1 MVGVREHVDH
11 RRPAHPVAASHQQR
25 DVPCLGRRLT
35 AHVDEP
41 LGTQPQE
48 LRDRRWFAPCPRWV
62 EDDRPVAQTLIDA
75 LESSGYRV
83 WLAETGADAKTLLEQ
98 TRPDLI
104 ILDLML
110 PDVDGLV
117 LCSGLKAIADVPIV
131 ICSAT
136 PQKRD
141 AILGLKLGADDFI
154 AKPFDIYELEAR
166 VEAVLRRTTQTR
178 VADQTPSPPD
188 HIRVGELVID
198 RSRRRV
204 TLGGEPIQ
212 LTPTEYRLVSALASR
227 PDEILS
233 RDDLATL
240 VWGYQDASSGRTI
253 DVHIRRLRVKLS
265 SGPVPAPAIVAV
277 RGFGYKM
284 AVEDTANGAAA

>member
-1 MVGVREHVDH
+1 M
-11 RRPAHPVAASHQQR
+11 
-25 DVPCLGRRLT
+25 L
-35 AHVDEP
+35 
-41 LGTQPQE
+41 
-48 LRDRRWFAPCPRWV
+48 V
-62 EDDRPVAQTLIDA
+62 EDDTAVAQTLTDA
-75 LESSGYRV
+75 LETSGYRV
-83 WLAETGADAKTLLEQ
+83 WVAETGAGAKTLLEQ
-98 TRPDLI
+98 TRPDLV

-117 LCSGLKAIADVPIV
+117 LCSGLKSIADVPII

-141 AILGLKLGADDFI
+141 AILGLKLGADDFVP
-154 AKPFDIYELEAR
+154 KPFDIYELEAR
-166 VEAVLRRTTQTR
+166 VEAVLRRTMQPRTVEQ
-178 VADQTPSPPD
+178 VAAPPD
-188 HIRVGELVID
+188 HIRVGDLIID

-233 RDDLATL
+233 RDELATL

-253 DVHIRRLRVKLS
+253 DVHIRRLRVKLN
-265 SGPVPAPAIVAV
+265 SGPVAAPTIVAV

-284 AVEDTANGAAA
+284 AVDEAGTGTSSAA

>member
-1 MVGVREHVDH
+1 MTTIM
-11 RRPAHPVAASHQQR
+11 
-25 DVPCLGRRLT
+25 L
-35 AHVDEP
+35 
-41 LGTQPQE
+41 
-48 LRDRRWFAPCPRWV
+48 V
-62 EDDRPVAQTLIDA
+62 EDDQAVAQTLTDA

-83 WLAETGADAKTLLEQ
+83 WLAETGADARALLEQ
-98 TRPDLI
+98 TRPELI

-117 LCSGLKAIADVPIV
+117 LCSGLKAIADIPII

-166 VEAVLRRTTQTR
+166 VEAVLRRSTPAR
-178 VADQTPSPPD
+178 VSETNGSSAE
-188 HIRVGELVID
+188 HIRVGELIID

-204 TLGGEPIQ
+204 SLGGESIQ
-212 LTPTEYRLVSALASR
+212 LTPTEYRLVSALANR
-227 PDEILS
+227 LDEILS

-253 DVHIRRLRVKLS
+253 DVHIRRLRVKLAR
-265 SGPVPAPAIVAV
+265 GPVPAPAIVAV
-277 RGFGYKM
+277 RGYGYKM
-284 AVEDTANGAAA
+284 ALEEGANGAAA

>member
-1 MVGVREHVDH
+1 VVI
-11 RRPAHPVAASHQQR
+11 
-25 DVPCLGRRLT
+25 
-35 AHVDEP
+35 
-41 LGTQPQE
+41 QPKGQGATTIM
-48 LRDRRWFAPCPRWV
+48 LV
-62 EDDRPVAQTLIDA
+62 EDDHAVAQTLTDA
-75 LESSGYRV
+75 LESSGYRI
-83 WLAETGADAKTLLEQ
+83 WLAETGADARTLLDQ
-98 TRPDLI
+98 TRPDLV

-117 LCSGLKAIADVPIV
+117 LCSGLKAVADIPII

-136 PQKRD
+136 PQRRD

-178 VADQTPSPPD
+178 APEASPSPPD
-188 HIRVGELVID
+188 HIRVGELIID

-253 DVHIRRLRVKLS
+253 DVHIRRLRVKLGQ
-265 SGPVPAPAIVAV
+265 GPVPAPAIVAV

-284 AVEDTANGAAA
+284 AVEEGANGAAA

>member
-1 MVGVREHVDH
+1 M
-11 RRPAHPVAASHQQR
+11 
-25 DVPCLGRRLT
+25 L
-35 AHVDEP
+35 
-41 LGTQPQE
+41 
-48 LRDRRWFAPCPRWV
+48 V
-62 EDDRPVAQTLIDA
+62 EDDHAVAQTLSDA
-75 LESSGYRV
+75 LESSGYRI
-83 WLAETGADAKTLLEQ
+83 WHTETGADAKTLLEQ

-117 LCSGLKAIADVPIV
+117 LCAGLKAIADVPIV

-166 VEAVLRRTTQTR
+166 VEAVLRRTSQAHMAATS
-178 VADQTPSPPD
+178 PSPPD
-188 HIRVGELVID
+188 HIRVGELIID

-204 TLGGEPIQ
+204 TLGGEAIQ
-212 LTPTEYRLVSALASR
+212 LTPTEYRLVSALASS

-233 RDDLATL
+233 RDELATR

-253 DVHIRRLRVKLS
+253 DVHIRRLRVKLTH
-265 SGPVPAPAIVAV
+265 GPVPAPTIVAV

-284 AVEDTANGAAA
+284 AVEEGANGAAA

>member
-1 MVGVREHVDH
+1 M
-11 RRPAHPVAASHQQR
+11 
-25 DVPCLGRRLT
+25 L
-35 AHVDEP
+35 
-41 LGTQPQE
+41 
-48 LRDRRWFAPCPRWV
+48 V
-62 EDDRPVAQTLIDA
+62 EDDAPIAQTLTDA
-75 LESSGYRV
+75 LESTGYRV
-83 WLAETGADAKTLLEQ
+83 WHVENGADAKALLEQ
-98 TRPDLI
+98 RRPDLI

-110 PDVDGLV
+110 PDIDGLV
-117 LCSGLKAIADVPIV
+117 LCSGLKSIADVPIV

-141 AILGLKLGADDFI
+141 AILGLKLGADDFV

-166 VEAVLRRTTQTR
+166 IEAVLRRTSHSRQ
-178 VADQTPSPPD
+178 AEPAAPPSD
-188 HIRVGELVID
+188 HMRVGDLVID

-233 RDDLATL
+233 RDELAQL

-265 SGPVPAPAIVAV
+265 HGPVPAPAIVAV
-277 RGFGYKM
+277 RGFGYKI
-284 AVEDTANGAAA
+284 ALDESSSSSAA

>member
-1 MVGVREHVDH
+1 M
-11 RRPAHPVAASHQQR
+11 
-25 DVPCLGRRLT
+25 L
-35 AHVDEP
+35 
-41 LGTQPQE
+41 
-48 LRDRRWFAPCPRWV
+48 V
-62 EDDRPVAQTLIDA
+62 EDDHAIVRTLTDA
-75 LESSGYRV
+75 LEMSGYRM
-83 WLAETGADAKTLLEQ
+83 WLAETGADARTLLEQ
-98 TRPDLI
+98 SRPDLI

-117 LCSGLKAIADVPIV
+117 LCSGLKAIADVPII

-136 PQKRD
+136 PQRRD

-154 AKPFDIYELEAR
+154 SKPFDIYELEAR
-166 VEAVLRRTTQTR
+166 VEAVLRRTTQARGGGSTTAR
-178 VADQTPSPPD
+178 PD
-188 HIRVGELVID
+188 HIRVGELIID

-212 LTPTEYRLVSALASR
+212 LTPTEYRLASALASR

-233 RDDLATL
+233 RDDLASL

-253 DVHIRRLRVKLS
+253 DVHIRRLRVKFS
-265 SGPVPAPAIVAV
+265 SGPVPAPPIVAV

-284 AVEDTANGAAA
+284 AVEDATTGANGAAA

>member
-1 MVGVREHVDH
+1 M
-11 RRPAHPVAASHQQR
+11 
-25 DVPCLGRRLT
+25 L
-35 AHVDEP
+35 
-41 LGTQPQE
+41 
-48 LRDRRWFAPCPRWV
+48 V
-62 EDDRPVAQTLIDA
+62 EDDPAVAQTLTDA
-75 LESSGYRV
+75 LEAGGYRI

-98 TRPDLI
+98 SRPDLV

-110 PDVDGLV
+110 PDIDGLV
-117 LCSGLKAIADVPIV
+117 LCSGLKSIADIPII

-154 AKPFDIYELEAR
+154 PKPFDIYELEAR
-166 VEAVLRRTTQTR
+166 VEAVLRRTRQAR
-178 VADQTPSPPD
+178 AVEPAAPPD
-188 HIRVGELVID
+188 HIRVGDLVID

-233 RDDLATL
+233 RDELAQL

-253 DVHIRRLRVKLS
+253 DVHIRRLRVKLAA
-265 SGPVPAPAIVAV
+265 GPVPAPPIVAV

-284 AVEDTANGAAA
+284 APEETNSAATVGPSSSAA

>member
-1 MVGVREHVDH
+1 M
-11 RRPAHPVAASHQQR
+11 AI
-25 DVPCLGRRLT
+25 
-35 AHVDEP
+35 
-41 LGTQPQE
+41 QPKGPGATTIM
-48 LRDRRWFAPCPRWV
+48 LV
-62 EDDRPVAQTLIDA
+62 EDDHVVAQTLTDA

-83 WLAETGADAKTLLEQ
+83 WLAETGADARTLLEQ

-154 AKPFDIYELEAR
+154 SKPFDIYELEAR
-166 VEAVLRRTTQTR
+166 VEAVLRRTSQSR
-178 VADQTPSPPD
+178 APAANPSPPE
-188 HIRVGELVID
+188 HIRVGELIID

-253 DVHIRRLRVKLS
+253 DVHIRRLRVKLAH
-265 SGPVPAPAIVAV
+265 GPVAAPAIVAV

-284 AVEDTANGAAA
+284 AVEEGANGAAA

>member
-1 MVGVREHVDH
+1 LARNVLKRAEYW
-11 RRPAHPVAASHQQR
+11 RRSVTRTFTVQSYSHPSENEVS
-25 DVPCLGRRLT
+25 V
-35 AHVDEP
+35 VI
-41 LGTQPQE
+41 QPPKGQGATTII
-48 LRDRRWFAPCPRWV
+48 LV
-62 EDDRPVAQTLIDA
+62 EDDHAVAQTLTDA

-117 LCSGLKAIADVPIV
+117 LCSGLKGIADVPIV

-178 VADQTPSPPD
+178 VNTEVSPSPPD
-188 HIRVGELVID
+188 HIRVGELIID

-265 SGPVPAPAIVAV
+265 QGPVPAPAIVAV

>member
-1 MVGVREHVDH
+1 M
-11 RRPAHPVAASHQQR
+11 
-25 DVPCLGRRLT
+25 L
-35 AHVDEP
+35 
-41 LGTQPQE
+41 
-48 LRDRRWFAPCPRWV
+48 V
-62 EDDRPVAQTLIDA
+62 EDDPAIAQTLTDA

-83 WLAETGADAKTLLEQ
+83 WHVENGADAKALLEQ
-98 TRPDLI
+98 RRPELI

-117 LCSGLKAIADVPIV
+117 LCSGLKGIADVPIV

-141 AILGLKLGADDFI
+141 AILGLKLGADDFV

-166 VEAVLRRTTQTR
+166 IEAVLRRTNHARQ
-178 VADQTPSPPD
+178 AEPPAPPSD
-188 HIRVGELVID
+188 HIRVGDLVID

-233 RDDLATL
+233 RDELAQL

-253 DVHIRRLRVKLS
+253 DVHIRRLRVKLGQ
-265 SGPVPAPAIVAV
+265 GPVPAPAIVAV
-277 RGFGYKM
+277 RGFGYKI
-284 AVEDTANGAAA
+284 ALDETGTSSSAA

>member
-1 MVGVREHVDH
+1 
-11 RRPAHPVAASHQQR
+11 
-25 DVPCLGRRLT
+25 
-35 AHVDEP
+35 
-41 LGTQPQE
+41 
-48 LRDRRWFAPCPRWV
+48 
-62 EDDRPVAQTLIDA
+62 
-75 LESSGYRV
+75 
-83 WLAETGADAKTLLEQ
+83 LAETGADAKILLEQ
-98 TRPDLI
+98 THPDLI

-117 LCSGLKAIADVPIV
+117 LCTGLKAIADVPII

-136 PQKRD
+136 PQTRD
-141 AILGLKLGADDFI
+141 RVLGLKLGADDFI
-154 AKPFDIYELEAR
+154 PKPFDIYELEAR

-178 VADQTPSPPD
+178 VSAEASPTPPD
-188 HIRVGELVID
+188 HIRVGELIID

-265 SGPVPAPAIVAV
+265 QGPVPAPAIVAV

>member
-1 MVGVREHVDH
+1 M
-11 RRPAHPVAASHQQR
+11 
-25 DVPCLGRRLT
+25 L
-35 AHVDEP
+35 
-41 LGTQPQE
+41 
-48 LRDRRWFAPCPRWV
+48 V
-62 EDDRPVAQTLIDA
+62 EDDPAVAQTLTDA
-75 LESSGYRV
+75 LESSGYRI
-83 WLAETGADAKTLLEQ
+83 WHAENGADAKTLLEQ
-98 TRPDLI
+98 SRPDLI

-117 LCSGLKAIADVPIV
+117 LCSGLKGIADVPII

-141 AILGLKLGADDFI
+141 AILGLKLGADDFV

-166 VEAVLRRTTQTR
+166 VEAVLRRTTQSR
-178 VADQTPSPPD
+178 PLEVSAPPSD
-188 HIRVGELVID
+188 HIRVADLVID

-233 RDDLATL
+233 RDELAQL

-253 DVHIRRLRVKLS
+253 DVHIRRLRVKLAQ
-265 SGPVPAPAIVAV
+265 GQVPAPAIVAV
-277 RGFGYKM
+277 RGFGYKI
-284 AVEDTANGAAA
+284 ALEESDSSAA

>member
-1 MVGVREHVDH
+1 VVI
-11 RRPAHPVAASHQQR
+11 
-25 DVPCLGRRLT
+25 
-35 AHVDEP
+35 
-41 LGTQPQE
+41 QPKGHGATTIM
-48 LRDRRWFAPCPRWV
+48 LV
-62 EDDRPVAQTLIDA
+62 EDDHAVAQTLTDA
-75 LESSGYRV
+75 LESSGYRI
-83 WLAETGADAKTLLEQ
+83 WLAETGADARTLLDQ
-98 TRPDLI
+98 TRPDLV

-117 LCSGLKAIADVPIV
+117 LCSGLKAVADIPII

-136 PQKRD
+136 PQRRD

-178 VADQTPSPPD
+178 APEASPSPPD
-188 HIRVGELVID
+188 HIRVGELIID

-253 DVHIRRLRVKLS
+253 DVHIRRLRVKLGQ
-265 SGPVPAPAIVAV
+265 GPVPAPAIVAV

-284 AVEDTANGAAA
+284 AVEEGANGAAA

>member
-1 MVGVREHVDH
+1 MVTQSRASGATTIMVVD
-11 RRPAHPVAASHQQR
+11 
-25 DVPCLGRRLT
+25 
-35 AHVDEP
+35 
-41 LGTQPQE
+41 
-48 LRDRRWFAPCPRWV
+48 
-62 EDDRPVAQTLIDA
+62 DDRVTAQTLTDA
-75 LESSGYRV
+75 LEASGYRI
-83 WLAETGADAKTLLEQ
+83 WLAETGADARVLLEQ
-98 TRPDLI
+98 THPDLI

-117 LCSGLKAIADVPIV
+117 LCSGLKAVADVPII

-136 PQKRD
+136 PHRRD
-141 AILGLKLGADDFI
+141 AVLGLKLGADDFI

-166 VEAVLRRTTQTR
+166 VEAVLRRSSQAR
-178 VADQTPSPPD
+178 PAESSSALAG
-188 HIRVGELVID
+188 HIRVGELIID

-204 TLGGEPIQ
+204 TLGGVPIQ

-233 RDDLATL
+233 RDELATL

-265 SGPVPAPAIVAV
+265 SGAVPAPAIVAV

-284 AVEDTANGAAA
+284 AVDDATTGANGAAA

>member
-1 MVGVREHVDH
+1 MVI
-11 RRPAHPVAASHQQR
+11 
-25 DVPCLGRRLT
+25 
-35 AHVDEP
+35 
-41 LGTQPQE
+41 QPKGQGATTIM
-48 LRDRRWFAPCPRWV
+48 LV
-62 EDDRPVAQTLIDA
+62 EDDHAVAQTLTDA

-166 VEAVLRRTTQTR
+166 VEAVLRRTSQTR
-178 VADQTPSPPD
+178 VSAEVSPSPPD
-188 HIRVGELVID
+188 HIRVGELIID

-265 SGPVPAPAIVAV
+265 QGPVPAPAIVAV